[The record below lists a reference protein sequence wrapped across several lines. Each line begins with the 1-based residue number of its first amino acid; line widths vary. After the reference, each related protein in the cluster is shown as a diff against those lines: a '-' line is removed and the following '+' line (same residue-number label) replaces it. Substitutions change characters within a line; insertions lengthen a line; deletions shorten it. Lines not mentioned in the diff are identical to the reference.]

1 MKSILYVA
9 ATLMIGASIYG
20 FVDYSKTSRH
30 KEFKTM
36 YNQPEIQQPV
46 VPVEK
51 KVTEVTTPETESKKE
66 QAEITTEQPVP
77 QPVKKIK
84 KERTIN
90 YKSFSRAPLREKTEM
105 IVIPETKEQKDKEQ

>member
-36 YNQPEIQQPV
+36 YDEPEVQTPV
-46 VPVEK
+46 VPEEK
-51 KVTEVTTPETESKKE
+51 KSSDVTTPETISKKE
-66 QAEITTEQPVP
+66 QAGITTEEQAP

-84 KERTIN
+84 KKRTIN
-90 YKSFSRAPLREKTEM
+90 YESFSRAPLREKVEVV
-105 IVIPETKEQKDKEQ
+105 VIPETKEQKDKEQ